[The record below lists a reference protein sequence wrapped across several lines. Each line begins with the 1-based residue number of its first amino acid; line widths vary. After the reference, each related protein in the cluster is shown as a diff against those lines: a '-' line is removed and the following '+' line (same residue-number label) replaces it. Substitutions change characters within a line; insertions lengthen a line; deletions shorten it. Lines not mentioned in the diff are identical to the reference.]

1 MLEYIIEFKH
11 AVENRDIIWL
21 VVLYCIIVSGAAIK
35 WNYLRLPKYR
45 LKFVIFNLFSIVTII
60 LWTSDLLTGMMLIIT
75 VSLLIALALV
85 FIYSARGKLL
95 WPCSAIHRN
104 VTNYLRTNEPE
115 KAGQILS
122 QYMWCFLDSTDKYS
136 YALQQAA
143 VAAAKDDIP
152 HAVKILSAV
161 DVVTLDMNERICLEL
176 QQAIYFSLLGD
187 HKKANQILERH
198 PTLSDE
204 YLSQVSLIR
213 ALSTEAEGKLKESS
227 DILLNAITRGSDRS
241 PDRNY
246 QALLNN
252 IGRIRKI
259 EMNHTDSL
267 YYYCKSLELAKDLG
281 DKPSMHI
288 AYQNVILSLILLH
301 KINEVRPLIE
311 EYRSIVDFKN
321 PYDIMEH
328 YNFLIEY
335 YRQTNNRHK
344 LFETLDEG
352 RERIYPLVTRKEQ
365 IISDI
370 SQLRMRWNGD
380 VLSPTFLTFLS
391 QIEFQYPEYSS
402 LSTMEKF
409 NSYMEIH
416 HVLDTLD
423 KTGRLIPFEDLFTQ
437 NRENIRRLIPDLE
450 NHLLTIP
457 EYCVSEKCQIM
468 WDIARAKKCGRSD
481 YNKEEVL
488 RILEDIKQIH
498 LKHGNFIEAFNIGL
512 DICDEALGQKQYAKM
527 WAFTQLAIEELQKI
541 RGHPA
546 EIPAFIRI
554 ACYAYNVGELDT
566 AKQYLEFFENTGI
579 QISHYCDWIQNYYRG
594 LKIELNNTEE
604 S

>member
-11 AVENRDIIWL
+11 AVESRDIIWL
-21 VVLYCIIVSGAAIK
+21 IVLYCIIVAWAAIN
-35 WNYLRLPKYR
+35 WNYLRMPKYR
-45 LKFVIFNLFSIVTII
+45 LKFAIFNIFSIVTII
-60 LWTSDLLTGMMLIIT
+60 LWTFDLLTGMMLFIT
-75 VSLLIALALV
+75 VSLLIALAIV
-85 FIYSARGKLL
+85 FIHSSRGNLL
-95 WPCSAIHRN
+95 WPCSAIHRD
-104 VTNYLRTNEPE
+104 VTSYLRANEPE
-115 KAGQILS
+115 KAEELLNR
-122 QYMWCFLDSTDKYS
+122 YMWCFLDPTEKYS
-136 YALQQAA
+136 YALQQAII
-143 VAAAKDDIP
+143 VAAKNDVS
-152 HAVKILSAV
+152 HAVEILSTI
-161 DVVTLDMNERICLEL
+161 DKVTLNMNERIRLDL

-187 HKKANQILERH
+187 HKKANQILKRH
-198 PTLSDE
+198 PNLSDE
-204 YLSQVSLIR
+204 YSNQASLIR
-213 ALSTEAEGKLKESS
+213 ALSAEAEGKLKESS
-227 DILLNAITRGSDRS
+227 DILLDAITQGSDRP
-241 PDRNY
+241 PDGDY

-259 EMNHTDSL
+259 ELNYTDSL
-267 YYYCKSLELAKDLG
+267 YYYRKSLKLAKDLG

-288 AYQNVILSLILLH
+288 TYQNVILSLILLH
-301 KINEVRPLIE
+301 KLNEVRPLIE

-321 PYDIMEH
+321 PHDIMEY

-352 RERIYPLVTRKEQ
+352 RERIDSMITRKEQ
-365 IISDI
+365 IIYDM

-380 VLSPTFLTFLS
+380 VLSPTFLS
-391 QIEFQYPEYSS
+391 QIEFQYPEYST

-416 HVLDTLD
+416 HVLEILDT
-423 KTGRLIPFEDLFTQ
+423 TGRLIPFEDLFTQ
-437 NRENIRRLIPDLE
+437 NCENIRRLIPDLE

-457 EYCVSEKCQIM
+457 EYCVSEKCHIM
-468 WDIARAKKCGRSD
+468 WDIVRAKKCGNSD
-481 YNKEEVL
+481 YDKEEVL
-488 RILEDIKQIH
+488 RMLEDIKQIH

-527 WAFTQLAIEELQKI
+527 WDFTQLAIEELQMI

-554 ACYAYNVGELDT
+554 GCYAYNVGEFDI
-566 AKQYLEFFENTGI
+566 AKQYLEFYENTGI

-594 LKIELNNTEE
+594 LKIELNETE
-604 S
+604 

>member
-75 VSLLIALALV
+75 VSLLIALAIV
-85 FIYSARGKLL
+85 FIYSVRGKLL

-122 QYMWCFLDSTDKYS
+122 QYMWCFLDPTEKYS

-143 VAAAKDDIP
+143 VAAAKNDIR
-152 HAVKILSAV
+152 HSIELLSAI
-161 DVVTLDMNERICLEL
+161 DKDTLDTDEKVRLEL
-176 QQAIYFSLLGD
+176 EQAHYFSLLGD
-187 HKKANQILERH
+187 HIKAKQILEH
-198 PTLSDE
+198 YSNIPDD
-204 YLSQVSLIR
+204 YLNQVSLIR
-213 ALSTEAEGKLKESS
+213 ALSAEAEGKLKESS
-227 DILLNAITRGSDRS
+227 DILLDAITRGSDGLQN
-241 PDRNY
+241 RNY

-259 EMNHTDSL
+259 ELNYTDSL
-267 YYYCKSLELAKDLG
+267 YYYRKSLKLAKDLG

-288 AYQNVILSLILLH
+288 TYQNVILSLILLH
-301 KINEVRPLIE
+301 KTNEVRPLIE
-311 EYRSIVDFKN
+311 KYRSIVDFKN
-321 PYDIMEH
+321 PYDIMEY

-335 YRQTNNRHK
+335 YRQTNNRRK

-365 IISDI
+365 IIYDI
-370 SQLRMRWNGD
+370 SQLRMRWNGE
-380 VLSPTFLTFLS
+380 VLSPAFLS
-391 QIEFQYPEYSS
+391 QIEFQYPEYSA

-416 HVLDTLD
+416 HVLETLD

-450 NHLLTIP
+450 THLLTIP

-468 WDIARAKKCGRSD
+468 WDITRAKKCGRSD
-481 YNKEEVL
+481 YDKEEVL

-498 LKHGNFIEAFNIGL
+498 LKHGNFIDAFNIGL

-527 WAFTQLAIEELQKI
+527 WDFTQLVIEELQKI

-554 ACYAYNVGELDT
+554 ACYAYNVGELSI
-566 AKQYLEFFENTGI
+566 AKQYLELFENTGI
-579 QISHYCDWIQNYYRG
+579 QIYHYPIWIQNYYRG
-594 LKIELNNTEE
+594 LKIELNNTIE